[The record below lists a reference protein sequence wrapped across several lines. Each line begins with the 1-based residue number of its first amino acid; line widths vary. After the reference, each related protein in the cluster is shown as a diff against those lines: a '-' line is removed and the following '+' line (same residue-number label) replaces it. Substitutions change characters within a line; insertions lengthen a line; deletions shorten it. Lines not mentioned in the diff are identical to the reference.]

1 MERLRVDA
9 LVNQLRGGH
18 LDRRQFM
25 SRAGALGL
33 SAGAAAAL
41 ARTAGAQDA
50 SPSASPSP
58 GASPAASPGAGG
70 ETGYAL
76 TSITREEYWAA
87 VREQFQL
94 EEPGQEG
101 GIVIY
106 GETSDIRVLNPN
118 LSTDVYSGLITGY
131 IFDGLVSESPI
142 DGFPAPGLAD
152 YWERSDDGLTYTFHL
167 NQAATWHDGQP
178 VTADDVVF
186 SFESALAEGSL
197 SPRKS
202 TVEEYLAG
210 VEKVDDYTVALTGK
224 ERYATFIENTAAQIL
239 VIPRHI
245 WESVDPANWGSD
257 PGNTG
262 QDPSRVIG
270 SGPFTFREWITNDHV
285 TIDKRADHWD
295 PNVVPVIDEFTF
307 RVIPEASAAI
317 QAFEAGEIDIVGVE
331 PPQIESLRQSTPD
344 ATYSEYDTTGFN
356 YYIPLQDPA
365 QSTLFVDVPVRQAML
380 YAIDRQLMAEQI
392 YLGYAIQADGSQPV
406 LSVAYRPDQVNT
418 IYNYDTARASQ
429 LLEEAGWAAGDD
441 GIRAK
446 DGVRFSFEC
455 LFPEG
460 VATYEQLLP
469 YLQQAWR
476 EVGIEMVPASV
487 PFPSLIDA
495 INSGA
500 FQMGLLG
507 FSWSVDGGQGDMFRC
522 NAVPPAGFNRMR
534 YCNERYDELD
544 LAQALELDPARRVEI
559 VVEASNLINDE
570 AANGILVFSKAITA
584 SQPRLHNY
592 LPNGYSEFW
601 SLPFVWVEG
610 E

>member
-58 GASPAASPGAGG
+58 GASPAASPRAGG

-106 GETSDIRVLNPN
+106 GETTDIRVLNPN

-131 IFDGLVSESPI
+131 LFDGLVTESPI

-202 TVEEYLAG
+202 TVEEYLAD
-210 VEKVDDYTVALTGK
+210 VRKVDDHTVDLVAKDL
-224 ERYATFIENTAAQIL
+224 YATFIENTASLIAIL
-239 VIPRHI
+239 PRHI
-245 WESVDPANWGSD
+245 WEPVAPADWGGD
-257 PGNTG
+257 GGNTG

-270 SGPFTFREWITNDHV
+270 SGPFTFREWVPEDHV
-285 TIDKRADHWD
+285 TIVKRADHWD

-307 RVIPEASAAI
+307 RVIPEASAVI

-331 PPQIESLRQSTPD
+331 PPQVEALRQSTPD
-344 ATYSEYDTTGFN
+344 AVFSEFDTTSFT
-356 YYIPLQDPA
+356 YYIPMQDPA
-365 QSTLFVDVPVRQAML
+365 TSNLFVDIPVRQAML
-380 YAIDRQLMAEQI
+380 YALDRQLVADQI
-392 YLGYAIQADGSQPV
+392 YLGYAVPADGTQPV
-406 LSVAYRPDQVNT
+406 LSVAYRPDQVAT
-418 IYNYDTARASQ
+418 TYSYDAAQATT
-429 LLEEAGWAAGDD
+429 LLDEAGWTVGDD
-441 GIRAK
+441 GIRQK

-455 LFPEG
+455 LFSEG
-460 VATYEQLLP
+460 VALFEQLLP
-469 YLQQAWR
+469 YMQQAWR
-476 EVGIEMVPASV
+476 DVGIEMTPAAV
-487 PFPSLIDA
+487 PFPSLIDT
-495 INSGA
+495 INTGNFA
-500 FQMGLLG
+500 MALLG
-507 FSWSVDGGQGDMFRC
+507 FSWGVDGGQGDMFRC

-544 LAQALELDPARRVEI
+544 AAQARELDEAKRIEI
-559 VVEASNLINDE
+559 VVEASNLVNDE
-570 AANGILVFSKAITA
+570 AANGILVFSNTII
-584 SQPRLHNY
+584 
-592 LPNGYSEFW
+592 
-601 SLPFVWVEG
+601 
-610 E
+610 